1 VKIEI
6 TDRIVTVPLDVKSIE
21 WLKAH
26 PAQVPPGARGGRGAG
41 ARTGPID

>member
-1 VKIEI
+1 VKG
-6 TDRIVTVPLDVKSIE
+6 IE

-26 PAQVPPGARGGRGAG
+26 PAQVQPGGRGGRGAAG